1 MSDINDKLNRM
12 AHKKI
17 ILKLLE
23 LAQELDKTDEAIGC
37 SMIVN
42 DMEKVIDNYV
52 SKQLI
57 LHSISGCCTDGK
69 HHRQITE
76 KELKL
81 AVKEL
86 KLQYGL
92 INHIIN
98 KVRDMQSKSRKF

>member
-1 MSDINDKLNRM
+1 M

-17 ILKLLE
+17 ILRLLE
-23 LAQELDKTDEAIGC
+23 LVQELDKTDETIGC

-42 DMEKVIDNYV
+42 DMEKLIDNYV

-57 LHSISGCCTDGK
+57 LHGVSGCCNDGK

-81 AVKEL
+81 AAKEIQL
-86 KLQYGL
+86 KHGL
-92 INHIIN
+92 IEYIIN
-98 KVRDMQSKSRKF
+98 KVRKMQSNSGNNR